1 MTKIFAGILI
11 LNENNEAEKAI
22 GIIRDMSTNSIERI
36 NTEGLSD
43 KAAKVL
49 LSEAGRSL
57 VPMYEKLEPV
67 KVKKNDHIL
76 FAREV
81 KKND

>member
-1 MTKIFAGILI
+1 MSKIFAGLI
-11 LNENNEAEKAI
+11 VTNENNEAEKAI
-22 GIIRDMSTNSIERI
+22 GIIQDMSTNKIERV
-36 NTEGLSD
+36 NTEGVSD
-43 KAAKVL
+43 KVAKIL
-49 LSEAGRSL
+49 LLETVRVL

-76 FAREV
+76 LAGEV